1 MRELARAQGFPDN
14 FRFEGKYVARYR
26 MIGNA
31 VPIPLA
37 YAIGVEIRKCFTNT
51 TNSSEGDDIE
61 ITDEYISVEE

>member
-61 ITDEYISVEE
+61 IMDEYISVEE